1 MTDANKDASKKVA
14 PPKQAAEQA
23 AILERATMKR
33 WMRLTA
39 RKHSVGKTAEN
50 SPAEVAADAIAQLL
64 GKKPAQR
71 P

>member
-1 MTDANKDASKKVA
+1 MTDASKDASKKVA
-14 PPKQAAEQA
+14 PPKQA